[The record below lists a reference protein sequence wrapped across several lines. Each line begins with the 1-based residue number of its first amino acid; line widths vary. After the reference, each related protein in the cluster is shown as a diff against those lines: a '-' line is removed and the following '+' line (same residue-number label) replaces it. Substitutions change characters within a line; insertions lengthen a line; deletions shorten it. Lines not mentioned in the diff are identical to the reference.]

1 MEEKYGKH
9 RPPGGVQAARDVLVI
24 EGDEGTES
32 STDSEDED
40 DEGILAS
47 ESLDAQI
54 NATLKAIRAKDPCVY
69 DEKSTFYS
77 DADNESQHT
86 LSNSRHKEKPMYLS
100 DYHRRNLLARAAGQ
114 EEDVDMPMTYAQMQ
128 DDLKSTMVREMHA
141 ATNGTG
147 HQIGEAGNSGE
158 ADSRSDD
165 EEDFL
170 VRKPST
176 TEAVSH
182 NEVPKAP
189 TRTPTLDVEAA
200 DKDPET
206 YLSNFMN
213 ARAWIPSAGSQ
224 FQPFESDDEKED
236 QRAEAFEEAYNLRF
250 ENPNNANEKLISHAR
265 DAAAK
270 YSVRQEDPNNRKK
283 LRDAERAR
291 REAVKRER
299 DEEKARLRKLRM
311 AEAEEKVNKI
321 KQAAGLR
328 GLSLKAE
335 DWTKFLDEGWDDD
348 RWEEE
353 MKRQFGDEYYADDD
367 SGEET
372 FTGGKGKMRKP
383 KWEDNIDIKDLIP
396 DFESDD
402 GKGNTQF
409 ALSDVEEDA
418 PATLTEDDLSG
429 DMNGVPIDDTLLDR
443 SQIKDKRKSNTK
455 RNREEQKQAARKDRR
470 TIEKIVNEK
479 LNAED
484 TFSGKGSKKAGHFRY
499 RDTSPVAFGLTA
511 RDILM
516 AEDSQL
522 NQFAGLKKM
531 ATFRDTAKKRKD
543 RKHLGKKARL
553 REWRKETFGDEQGPQ
568 KSLADLFLGQGAAD
582 TASKPGTLPHVGR
595 SEGRR
600 PQKYAEGGT
609 ASRAWSS

>member
-1 MEEKYGKH
+1 M
-9 RPPGGVQAARDVLVI
+9 A

-32 STDSEDED
+32 STNSEDED

-54 NATLKAIRAKDPCVY
+54 NATLKAIRAKDPRVY

-77 DADNESQHT
+77 DADNESQT
-86 LSNSRHKEKPMYLS
+86 TSSNSRQMEKPMYLN
-100 DYHRRNLLARAAGQ
+100 DYHRRNILSGAAGQ
-114 EEDVDMPMTYAQMQ
+114 DEDVVMPMTYTQMQ

-147 HQIGEAGNSGE
+147 HQYGEAGYPGE
-158 ADSRSDD
+158 ADRSSDD
-165 EEDFL
+165 EEEFL
-170 VRKPST
+170 VRKASA
-176 TEAVSH
+176 TEAESH
-182 NEVPKAP
+182 NERPKAP
-189 TRTPTLDVEAA
+189 NRTITVDVEAA

-206 YLSNFMN
+206 YLSNFMS

-250 ENPNNANEKLISHAR
+250 ENPDGANEKLISHAR

-270 YSVRQEDPNNRKK
+270 YSVRKEDPNSRKK
-283 LRDAERAR
+283 SRDAEHAR
-291 REAVKRER
+291 REAERQER
-299 DEEKARLRKLRM
+299 DEEKARLRKLRI
-311 AEAEEKVNKI
+311 AEAEEKIKKI

-328 GLSLKAE
+328 GRSLKAE

-348 RWEEE
+348 CWEEE
-353 MKRQFGDEYYADDD
+353 MNRRFGDEYYADHD
-367 SGEET
+367 SGEESLA
-372 FTGGKGKMRKP
+372 GGKGKMKKP
-383 KWEDNIDIKDLIP
+383 KWDDTIDIKDLVP

-402 GKGNTQF
+402 GEGNAQF
-409 ALSDVEEDA
+409 TLSDAEEDG
-418 PATLTEDDLSG
+418 PATLTEGDLPNDS
-429 DMNGVPIDDTLLDR
+429 NGVLIDDNSLGR
-443 SQIKDKRKSNTK
+443 IQIKANRKSNTK
-455 RNREEQKQAARKDRR
+455 RDREEQKKASRMDRR

-479 LNAED
+479 LNAEIML
-484 TFSGKGSKKAGHFRY
+484 SGMGSKKAGHFRY
-499 RDTSPVAFGLTA
+499 RETSPVAFGLTA

-543 RKHLGKKARL
+543 KKHLGKKARL
-553 REWRKETFGDEQGPQ
+553 REWRKETFGNEQGPQ

-582 TASKPGTLPHVGR
+582 TAPKHSTLPHVGR
-595 SEGRR
+595 SEGKI
-600 PQKYAEGGT
+600 PQVHAKGGAAGT
-609 ASRAWSS
+609 VRS

>member
-1 MEEKYGKH
+1 MEEKYGKD
-9 RPPGGVQAARDVLVI
+9 RPPGVAQASRDGVVTER
-24 EGDEGTES
+24 DEGTES

-54 NATLKAIRAKDPCVY
+54 NATLKAIRAKDPRVY
-69 DEKSTFYS
+69 DEKSTFYL
-77 DADNESQHT
+77 DADNESPNT
-86 LSNSRHKEKPMYLS
+86 LSISRPKEKPMYLS
-100 DYHRRNLLARAAGQ
+100 DYHRRNILARAAGQ
-114 EEDVDMPMTYAQMQ
+114 EEDIDTPMTYAQMQ

-147 HQIGEAGNSGE
+147 HQYEEAGDPGE
-158 ADSRSDD
+158 ADRSSDD
-165 EEDFL
+165 EEEFL
-170 VRKPST
+170 VRKAST
-176 TEAVSH
+176 TEAESH
-182 NEVPKAP
+182 NERSKAP
-189 TRTPTLDVEAA
+189 DRTITVDVEAA

-206 YLSNFMN
+206 YLSNFMT

-250 ENPNNANEKLISHAR
+250 ENPDGANEKLISHAR

-270 YSVRQEDPNNRKK
+270 YSVRKEDPNSRKK
-283 LRDAERAR
+283 SRDAENAR
-291 REAVKRER
+291 REAERRER
-299 DEEKARLRKLRM
+299 DEEKARLRKLRI
-311 AEAEEKVNKI
+311 AEAEEKVKKI

-328 GLSLKAE
+328 GRSLKAE

-353 MKRQFGDEYYADDD
+353 MKRRFGDEYYADHD
-367 SGEET
+367 SGEENL
-372 FTGGKGKMRKP
+372 TGGKGKMKKP
-383 KWEDNIDIKDLIP
+383 KWEDTIDIKDLVP

-402 GKGNTQF
+402 DKGSAQF
-409 ALSDVEEDA
+409 TLSDVEEDG
-418 PATLTEDDLSG
+418 PATLAESELQDDL
-429 DMNGVPIDDTLLDR
+429 NGVPTNDTSLDR
-443 SQIKDKRKSNTK
+443 IQIKANGNSKTK
-455 RNREEQKQAARKDRR
+455 RDREEQKRAARKDRR
-470 TIEKIVNEK
+470 TIENIVNEK
-479 LNAED
+479 LNVED
-484 TFSGKGSKKAGHFRY
+484 TLSGMGSKKAGHFRY
-499 RDTSPVAFGLTA
+499 RETSPIAFGLTA

-543 RKHLGKKARL
+543 KKHLGKKARL
-553 REWRKETFGDEQGPQ
+553 REWRKETFGNEQGPQ

-582 TASKPGTLPHVGR
+582 TTQKHSTLPHVGR
-595 SEGRR
+595 SEAKR
-600 PQKYAEGGT
+600 PQKHGKGGT
-609 ASRAWSS
+609 ASTARS

>member
-1 MEEKYGKH
+1 MEEKYGKD
-9 RPPGGVQAARDVLVI
+9 RPPSVNQASRDGLVI

-54 NATLKAIRAKDPCVY
+54 DATLKAIRAKDPRVY

-77 DADNESQHT
+77 DAENEAQNT
-86 LSNSRHKEKPMYLS
+86 LSNSGQKEKPMYLS
-100 DYHRRNLLARAAGQ
+100 DYHRRNLLERATGQ
-114 EEDVDMPMTYAQMQ
+114 EEEVDTPMTYAQMQ

-147 HQIGEAGNSGE
+147 HQYGEAGDPIE
-158 ADSRSDD
+158 ADRGSDD
-165 EEDFL
+165 EEEFL
-170 VRKPST
+170 VRKAST
-176 TEAVSH
+176 TEAESH
-182 NEVPKAP
+182 NERPKAP
-189 TRTPTLDVEAA
+189 KRTFTVDIEAA

-206 YLSNFMN
+206 YLSNFMT

-250 ENPNNANEKLISHAR
+250 ENPDGANEKLISHAR

-270 YSVRQEDPNNRKK
+270 YSVRKEDPNSRKK
-283 LRDAERAR
+283 SRDAENAR
-291 REAVKRER
+291 REAVKRDR
-299 DEEKARLRKLRM
+299 DEEKARLRKLRI
-311 AEAEEKVNKI
+311 AEAEEKVKKI

-328 GLSLKAE
+328 GRSLKAE

-348 RWEEE
+348 HWEEE
-353 MKRQFGDEYYADDD
+353 MKRRFGDEYYADHD
-367 SGEET
+367 SGEESPA
-372 FTGGKGKMRKP
+372 GRKGKMRKP
-383 KWEDNIDIKDLIP
+383 KWDDNIDIKDLVP
-396 DFESDD
+396 DFESD
-402 GKGNTQF
+402 GGQGNAQF
-409 ALSDVEEDA
+409 ALSDIEEDG
-418 PATLTEDDLSG
+418 PATLTEGDLPDDL
-429 DMNGVPIDDTLLDR
+429 NGVSINDTSLDR
-443 SQIKDKRKSNTK
+443 IQIKADRNSNTK
-455 RNREEQKQAARKDRR
+455 RDREEQKKAARRDRR

-479 LNAED
+479 LDAEV
-484 TFSGKGSKKAGHFRY
+484 TLSGTGSKKAGHFRY
-499 RDTSPVAFGLTA
+499 RETSPVAFGLTA

-543 RKHLGKKARL
+543 KKHLGKKARL
-553 REWRKETFGDEQGPQ
+553 REWRKETFGNEQGPQ

-582 TASKPGTLPHVGR
+582 TAPKHSILPLVGR
-595 SEGRR
+595 SEAKR
-600 PQKYAEGGT
+600 PQKHGKGGT
-609 ASRAWSS
+609 ASTARS